1 MKRKQ
6 KRAAPQAKTLKTERS
21 DSYTFGD
28 HVKELRRRAL
38 WIALVFVTT
47 SSLAYSYHD
56 ELVRIVMA
64 PLQGEKLIYLTPG
77 GGFSFI
83 FQVTMYAGLIAAG
96 PTLMYQIYGF
106 LRPALPSYAQ
116 RSAVKVAFFAAL
128 LMIAGVL
135 YGYFVAIPSALTFLS
150 NFAGTEVTPSL
161 TADSYLNFFL
171 AYVGGLALLFQLP
184 LLLIFWHW
192 IKPMTPGGLLRSERF
207 IILFAF
213 IAAALITPTPDIV
226 NQSMIAVPL
235 IAIYQ
240 IGVFAVLIAIKRT
253 RRQEKPSI
261 LPTTAPAVA
270 PQLELQP
277 PVVVRPQQPAVSTQA
292 PLTPAVKQPVR
303 RSIDGFSRPTTT
315 PIHRPPVTRSLSVP
329 NRPHIQRAP
338 VLRIDG
344 MSPL

>member
-6 KRAAPQAKTLKTERS
+6 KRVAPQPKTPKAERS
-21 DSYTFGD
+21 DNYTFAD
-28 HVKELRRRAL
+28 HIKELRRRAL
-38 WIALVFVTT
+38 WIALVFVGA

-64 PLQGEKLIYLTPG
+64 PLQGEKLVYLTPG

-106 LRPALPSYAQ
+106 LRPALPLYAK

-135 YGYFVAIPSALTFLS
+135 YGYFVAVPSALTFLS
-150 NFAGTEVTPSL
+150 TFAGAEVTPNL

-184 LLLIFWHW
+184 LLLVFWHW
-192 IKPMTPGGLLRSERF
+192 IKPMTPGELLGSERF

-213 IAAALITPTPDIV
+213 IAAALITPTPDVV
-226 NQSMIAVPL
+226 NQSMIAIPL

-240 IGVFAVLIAIKRT
+240 IGVVAVFIAIRRAK
-253 RRQEKPSI
+253 RQERVKI
-261 LPTTAPAVA
+261 PTTS
-270 PQLELQP
+270 
-277 PVVVRPQQPAVSTQA
+277 PVVTRPVVQPQPVIPQQAIQQP
-292 PLTPAVKQPVR
+292 PLTPAVRRPVQ
-303 RSIDGFSRPTTT
+303 RSIDGFNRPLTT
-315 PIHRPPVTRSLSVP
+315 PTHRPQPARPLSVP
-329 NRPHIQRAP
+329 SRPSIQRGP
-338 VLRIDG
+338 ILRIDG

>member
-6 KRAAPQAKTLKTERS
+6 KRATPQPKTPKAERS
-21 DSYTFGD
+21 DNYTFAD
-28 HVKELRRRAL
+28 HIKELRRRAL
-38 WIALVFVTT
+38 WIALVFVAA

-64 PLQGEKLIYLTPG
+64 PLQGEKLVYLTPG

-106 LRPALPSYAQ
+106 LRPALPPYAKK
-116 RSAVKVAFFAAL
+116 SAVKVAFFAAL

-135 YGYFVAIPSALTFLS
+135 YGYFVAVPSALTFLS
-150 NFAGTEVTPSL
+150 TFAGAEVTPNL

-192 IKPMTPGGLLRSERF
+192 IKPMTPGSLLGSERF

-213 IAAALITPTPDIV
+213 IAAALITPTPDVV
-226 NQSMIAVPL
+226 NQSMIAIPL

-240 IGVFAVLIAIKRT
+240 IGVVAVLIAIRRA
-253 RRQEKPSI
+253 RRQEKAKI
-261 LPTTAPAVA
+261 KVPAVV
-270 PQLELQP
+270 PVITR
-277 PVVVRPQQPAVSTQA
+277 PVVQPQQVIPQQA
-292 PLTPAVKQPVR
+292 TAQSPSPMPVVKRPIQ
-303 RSIDGFSRPTTT
+303 RSIDGFSRPLAA
-315 PIHRPPVTRSLSVP
+315 PAPAHRPRPTRPLSVP
-329 NRPHIQRAP
+329 SRPSIQRGP
-338 VLRIDG
+338 ILRIDG